1 MLVQDAERFL
11 YAATCSD
18 TRTATPQSLKDFIF
32 QGNAAQMPNYQW
44 PSVPEPAARGL
55 QLVRGL
61 AAPLFVLDCVTM
73 LHRLGA
79 RHGSSRQQSVPGT
92 CGAST
97 RAARTPEFARWRPEH
112 LLRT

>member
-1 MLVQDAERFL
+1 L
-11 YAATCSD
+11 
-18 TRTATPQSLKDFIF
+18 
-32 QGNAAQMPNYQW
+32 PNYQW

-61 AAPLFVLDCVTM
+61 AAPLFVLDCVTL

-79 RHGSSRQQSVPGT
+79 RHGSNRQQSVPGT

-97 RAARTPEFARWRPEH
+97 RAAHTLWQHWR
-112 LLRT
+112 LRHV